1 VEEAQMSIKWGVL
14 LLLLLVQLPGFR
26 VDVTVDKSFYEPGDP
41 MRIEVTIENGT
52 AGAECIQSI
61 RVDVFDSQHV
71 VYTVEDTYPAGT
83 ECLDA
88 GVTKV
93 YNYGCDLP
101 LNISPGLGTVEVTVK
116 TWGGVEILKKAFF
129 EIGVN
134 YPPEITGV
142 SYPRVIN
149 PAQEYALSFSVSDN
163 FGVEDLTSV
172 QVTLYQKSKKPSE
185 RECYIFRWEAPDIYT
200 VWKSDFPVQAAAS
213 VTPTEIAWTLTFS
226 LGEVAAP
233 GDWILLIE
241 ALDTEY
247 QPAEVSEHVAVTR
260 YMSFRVEDST
270 GSSVTRVDF
279 GKGSPG
285 ESLSRATLYVVVTS
299 NSRVNISVEG
309 SNLYSP
315 EGNVLPVE
323 AFYVEVSGQEVQ
335 LTGGRQVLYSSYAGP
350 RGFSRENSVHLVF
363 WGVLPEAMEAG
374 TYSGIWY
381 IIVEA
386 V

>member
-1 VEEAQMSIKWGVL
+1 MSMRWGVL
-14 LLLLLVQLPGFR
+14 LLLLVVQLPGFR
-26 VDVTVDKSFYEPGDP
+26 VDITVDESFYEPGEP
-41 MRIEVTIENGT
+41 MRIEVTIENRTSG
-52 AGAECIQSI
+52 EEWLQSV
-61 RVDVFDSQHV
+61 RVEVSDSQHV

-83 ECLDA
+83 ERLDA
-88 GVTKV
+88 AATKV
-93 YNYGCDLP
+93 YQYGCDLP
-101 LNISPGLGTVEVTVK
+101 LNVSPGLGTAEVTVK
-116 TWGGVEILKKAFF
+116 TWGGVEILKKTFF

-142 SYPRVIN
+142 SYPHVIN

-172 QVTLYQKSKKPSE
+172 QVTLYQKSKTPSE
-185 RECYIFRWEAPDIYT
+185 RECYIFSWEAPNIYT

-226 LGEVAAP
+226 LGEIAAP

-241 ALDTEY
+241 AIDTEY
-247 QPAEVSEHVAVTR
+247 QPAQVSEHVAVTR

-270 GSSVTRVDF
+270 GSSMTRVDF

-285 ESLSRATLYVVVTS
+285 EQLSGVSLYVVVTS
-299 NSRVNISVEG
+299 NSGVNISVEG

-315 EGNVLPVE
+315 EGNMLPVE
-323 AFYVEVSGQEVQ
+323 AFYVEVSGQQVQ
-335 LTGGRQVLYSSYAGP
+335 LTGDKQVIYPNYAGS
-350 RGFSRENSVHLVF
+350 RGFSQNDSVHLIF

>member
-1 VEEAQMSIKWGVL
+1 VEETQMKIKWGVL

-26 VDVTVDKSFYEPGDP
+26 VDVTVDKSFYEPGDS
-41 MRIEVTIENGT
+41 MRIEVTVENRT
-52 AGAECIQSI
+52 AGAECLQSI
-61 RVDVFDSQHV
+61 KVDVSDSQDV

-88 GVTKV
+88 AATKM
-93 YNYGCDLP
+93 YQYSCDLP
-101 LNISPGLGTVEVTVK
+101 LNVSPGLGTAEVTVK

-142 SYPRVIN
+142 SYPRVVN
-149 PAQEYALSFSVSDN
+149 PAQEYDLSFSVSDN

-172 QVTLYQKSKKPSE
+172 QVTLYQKSKTPSE

-200 VWKSDFPVQAAAS
+200 VWKSDFPAQVAAS

-241 ALDTEY
+241 AIDTAY
-247 QPAEVSEHVAVTR
+247 QPAQVSEHVAVTR
-260 YMSFRVEDST
+260 YMSFRVEDSS
-270 GSSVTRVDF
+270 GSSMARVDF

-285 ESLSRATLYVVVTS
+285 EPLPRISLYVIVTS

-315 EGNVLPVE
+315 EGKVLPVD
-323 AFYVEVSGQEVQ
+323 AFYVEISGQQVQ
-335 LTGGRQVLYSSYAGP
+335 LTGVKQVLYSNYAGT
-350 RGFSRENSVHLVF
+350 RGFSQKNSIHLVF